1 MSSPIRLTVVLTHPV
16 QYYSPWFR
24 HIHQTCDELAL
35 TVIYATQPSAAQQGT
50 GFGQQVEWDVPLL
63 DGYNSRVLRAASA
76 RTRVGADRLFGAD
89 APQIDRALL
98 ESRPDV
104 VLLMGWHS
112 TTYYR
117 AMRTARREGIPLM
130 VRGDTNLLSGPRGWK
145 RPLWN
150 AKTRWLL
157 KRFDACLSVGLR
169 TGAFYRHFG
178 VPDRRIFDTPHCID
192 NERFAHVLVDRQARA
207 ASRARFGLSPT
218 AFVPLFVGK
227 LEDKKRPEDLI
238 RGAAALGGA
247 EVLLAGAGP
256 LDGRC
261 RRLAADLGVKIVA
274 LGFVNQSEMPAVYAS
289 ADCLV
294 LPSDDRETWGLVV
307 NEALSVGLPAIV
319 TDEVG
324 CAPDL
329 ITSETGTIVRRGN
342 IEELSA
348 ALGDIRMRLA
358 KGHNFRPA
366 CRAQAGRY
374 SFSRATEGLA
384 EACRQ
389 VVRRRRAGDD
399 SASIESGPRVLA
411 CCGSMVLV
419 GGLERMTFEVLGVL
433 RQRQVP
439 VHCIVNYWGN
449 IHIVPL
455 ADRIGASWST
465 GFYLYRFARR
475 SRWPLDWLRFGADIV
490 LTSAGLVRDSARFRP
505 THIFVSDYV
514 TAVRNAPALFLMRLL
529 GRRVV
534 MRLGNAP
541 DQGAFF
547 HWLWKLGVNPF
558 VDFFVCNS
566 EFTSRELGAHGVPPA
581 KRVVVAHTPPTRVSP
596 SAPRANR
603 DSGRIIYVGQI
614 IPEKGLDL
622 LLDAVGMLVERGHD
636 VRLDVV
642 GEMTG
647 WVPPEHE
654 GYRERVS
661 ARAAAPDLGGRV
673 SFLGFR
679 DDIPALMAQ
688 AAIHCIP
695 SRREQREAFGIVV
708 IEAKQA
714 GIPTVAL
721 PSGALPELITQGDDG
736 WVCEA
741 ETAAS
746 LAEGLEY
753 FLQPDRLQRGMAF
766 ARASAAHYGRGRF
779 EQAWRGIFA
788 NA

>member
-1 MSSPIRLTVVLTHPV
+1 MSAPIRLTIVLTHPV
-16 QYYSPWFR
+16 QYYAPWFR
-24 HIHQTCDELAL
+24 HIHKCCADLAL

-50 GFGQQVEWDVPLL
+50 GFGQDVQWDVPLL
-63 DGYNSRVLRAASA
+63 AGYESRVLRTASSS
-76 RTRVGADRLFGAD
+76 THVGADRLFGAD
-89 APQIDRALL
+89 APQIDQALL
-98 ESRPDV
+98 DSRPDV
-104 VLLMGWHS
+104 VLVMGWHS
-112 TTYYR
+112 TTYFR

-130 VRGDTNLLSGPRGWK
+130 VRGDTNLLSAPRGWK
-145 RPLWN
+145 RPLWS
-150 AKTRWLL
+150 ARTRWLL

-169 TGAFYRHFG
+169 TGAFYRYFG
-178 VPDRRIFDTPHCID
+178 VPDRQVFDTPHCVD
-192 NERFAHVLVDRQARA
+192 NDLFAQSSLDRARC
-207 ASRARFGLSPT
+207 RARFGLSPS

-238 RGAAALGGA
+238 RAAAALTGA
-247 EVLLAGAGP
+247 PEILLAGAGP
-256 LDGRC
+256 LDARC
-261 RRLAADLGVKIVA
+261 RSLAAELGVRLVP
-274 LGFVNQSEMPAVYAS
+274 LGFVNQSEMPAAYAA

-294 LPSDDRETWGLVV
+294 LPSDRRETWGLVV
-307 NEALSVGLPAIV
+307 NEALSAGLPAVV
-319 TDEVG
+319 TDEAG

-329 ITSETGTIVRRGN
+329 IAPATGIIVRTGN
-342 IEELSA
+342 IEEMSA
-348 ALGDIRMRLA
+348 ALGGIRDRLA
-358 KGHNFRPA
+358 AGHNFKPA
-366 CRAQAGRY
+366 CQAQAARY

-384 EACRQ
+384 EACRH
-389 VVRRRRAGDD
+389 VTRERRGEHE
-399 SASIESGPRVLA
+399 SAAAEPASRVLA

-433 RQRQVP
+433 RQRAVP

-449 IHIVPL
+449 VHIVPL

-475 SRWPLDWLRFGADIV
+475 SRRPLDWLRFGADIA

-514 TAVRNAPALFLMRLL
+514 TAVRNAPALFLLRLL
-529 GRRVV
+529 GKRVV

-541 DQGAFF
+541 DQGTFY

-566 EFTSRELGAHGVPPA
+566 EFTSRELGTHGVPPT
-581 KRVVVAHTPPTRVSP
+581 KRKVVAHTPPTRG
-596 SAPRANR
+596 SAAPPNIDR

-622 LLDAVGMLVERGHD
+622 LLDAMGMLVQRGHD

-654 GYRERVS
+654 AYRQRVS
-661 ARAAAPDLGGRV
+661 ARASASDLRGRV

-679 DDIPALMAQ
+679 DDIPTLMAR

-721 PSGALPELITQGDDG
+721 ASGALPELISQGEDG

-766 ARASAAHYGRGRF
+766 ARASAANYGRGRF

-788 NA
+788 SA

>member
-1 MSSPIRLTVVLTHPV
+1 M
-16 QYYSPWFR
+16 
-24 HIHQTCDELAL
+24 
-35 TVIYATQPSAAQQGT
+35 
-50 GFGQQVEWDVPLL
+50 
-63 DGYNSRVLRAASA
+63 
-76 RTRVGADRLFGAD
+76 
-89 APQIDRALL
+89 
-98 ESRPDV
+98 
-104 VLLMGWHS
+104 
-112 TTYYR
+112 
-117 AMRTARREGIPLM
+117 
-130 VRGDTNLLSGPRGWK
+130 
-145 RPLWN
+145 
-150 AKTRWLL
+150 
-157 KRFDACLSVGLR
+157 
-169 TGAFYRHFG
+169 
-178 VPDRRIFDTPHCID
+178 
-192 NERFAHVLVDRQARA
+192 
-207 ASRARFGLSPT
+207 
-218 AFVPLFVGK
+218 PLFVGK

-238 RGAAALGGA
+238 RAAAALGPLTGA
-247 EVLLAGAGP
+247 PEILLAGSGP
-256 LDGRC
+256 LDARC
-261 RRLAADLGVKIVA
+261 RSVAAELGVKIVA
-274 LGFVNQSEMPAVYAS
+274 LGFINQSEMPSVYAS

-294 LPSDDRETWGLVV
+294 LPSDGRETWGLAV
-307 NEALSVGLPAIV
+307 NEALSAGLPAIV
-319 TDEVG
+319 ADEAG

-329 ITSETGTIVRRGN
+329 ITPATGTIVRTGN
-342 IEELSA
+342 IEELAA
-348 ALGDIRMRLA
+348 ALGGIRDRLA
-358 KGHNFRPA
+358 AGHSFKAACQAQVARHSFSQATAGLAAA
-366 CRAQAGRY
+366 CRLVVPERRGRD
-374 SFSRATEGLA
+374 E
-384 EACRQ
+384 
-389 VVRRRRAGDD
+389 
-399 SASIESGPRVLA
+399 SASIEPAPRVLA

-433 RQRQVP
+433 RERQIA

-449 IHIVPL
+449 IYIVPL

-475 SRWPLDWLRFGADIV
+475 ARRPLDWLRFGADIA
-490 LTSAGLVRDSARFRP
+490 LTSAGLLRDAARFRP

-514 TAVRNAPALFLMRLL
+514 TAVRNAPALCVLRLL

-541 DQGAFF
+541 DQGRFF

-566 EFTSRELGAHGVPPA
+566 EFTSRELGAHGIPSA
-581 KRVVVAHTPPTRVSP
+581 KRVVVAHTPPTRRSR
-596 SAPRANR
+596 AQPRADR

-622 LLDAVGMLVERGHD
+622 LLDAVGMLVQRGHD

-654 GYRERVS
+654 GYREKVN
-661 ARAAAPDLGGRV
+661 ARANASDLRGRV

-679 DDIPALMAQ
+679 EDIPALMEG

-708 IEAKQA
+708 IEAKHA

-721 PSGALPELITQGDDG
+721 PSGALPELISQGEDG
-736 WVCEA
+736 WVCKA
-741 ETAAS
+741 ETAGS

-753 FLQPDRLQRGMAF
+753 FLQPDQLQRGMAF
-766 ARASAAHYGRGRF
+766 ARASAANYGRARF